1 MKSEDNIYEVF
12 LNTLDEDLRSMCE
25 KNGKAEKPF
34 PYPYCGEENIE
45 RLAKTLVGVLEKHS
59 PDIPGL
65 VPEQYRDDVHEA
77 RELLAA
83 ATLAL
88 LSLYFPQ
95 RDNCMRC
102 LAIVIGMFEH
112 GSNPRFKSSGVLTFE
127 QVSTGMKYM
136 SEKGGRIPSRFVR
149 SIDYKRPSDH
159 VHRDGSHGFTADED
173 DAVMFFE
180 RYRVIQRRVHND
192 SPRFNFELCVKRPF
206 EALSDNRQNFYC
218 MEEKMEIDLATK
230 VQELRDRYTLNY
242 AQAKGYDLLDKLMI
256 ESLLAYLRDGTVSTV
271 ARESYVAQAERLIDG
286 AVKLPCATSPKE
298 GEGIDRISWQLRRT
312 IDKKGAVT
320 CRSLRCTATRP
331 RGKRSIKPK
340 SGQPRRKCRHCHP
353 AMSSAM

>member
-1 MKSEDNIYEVF
+1 MKNKDDIYEAF
-12 LNTLDEDLRSMCE
+12 LNTIDEDLRNMCE
-25 KNGKAEKPF
+25 KNVKAEKPL
-34 PYPYCGEENIE
+34 PYPYCGEKNIE
-45 RLAKTLVGVLEKHS
+45 RLAKTLVGVLEKRS

-65 VPEQYRDDVHEA
+65 VPERYRDDVHEA

-83 ATLAL
+83 AALAL

-95 RDNCMRC
+95 RDNCAHGM
-102 LAIVIGMFEH
+102 AILIGMFEH
-112 GSNPRFKSSGVLTFE
+112 GSNRRFKSSGVLMFE
-127 QVSTGMKYM
+127 QVTTGMKY
-136 SEKGGRIPSRFVR
+136 SSKKGGHIPSRFVR
-149 SIDYKRPSDH
+149 NIDCKRPSDH

-180 RYRVIQRRVHND
+180 RYRVIQQRVHND

-256 ESLLAYLRDGTVSTV
+256 ESLLAYLRDGTVSTA
-271 ARESYVAQAERLIDG
+271 ARESYVAQTERLIDG
-286 AVKLPCATSPKE
+286 VVKLPCAANPKE
-298 GEGIDRISWQLRRT
+298 GADVDRI
-312 IDKKGAVT
+312 
-320 CRSLRCTATRP
+320 P
-331 RGKRSIKPK
+331 
-340 SGQPRRKCRHCHP
+340 
-353 AMSSAM
+353 